1 MHREQWIDILFVRFL
16 FGQYTEY
23 KFLEKAKETIIKDQ
37 TKSQFEEFLLEAF
50 PEGAGSES
58 LLFTTC
64 HAFAASVSHYTHSN
78 ISVFTGRT
86 SIP

>member
-1 MHREQWIDILFVRFL
+1 MHREQWIDILFIRVL

-23 KFLEKAKETIIKDQ
+23 KFLEKATETNIKDQ
-37 TKSQFEEFLLEAF
+37 TKSQFEEFLSEAF

-64 HAFAASVSHYTHSN
+64 HAFGAFVSHFTRSH
-78 ISVFTGRT
+78 ILVFTGRT